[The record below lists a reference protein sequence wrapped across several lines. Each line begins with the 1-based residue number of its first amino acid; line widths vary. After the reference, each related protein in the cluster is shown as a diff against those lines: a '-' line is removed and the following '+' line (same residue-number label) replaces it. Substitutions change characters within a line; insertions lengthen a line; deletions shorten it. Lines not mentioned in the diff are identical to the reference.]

1 MKTLIWVLAFVTVV
15 SVDVRGVQIGEH
27 VSQVRRE
34 LGEPKGYLR
43 MDTFELLCYDRGRV
57 KCRDGRVVDM
67 DLVSPEELAVR
78 RDDEAR
84 QRARQAREV
93 EERRVRMTAR
103 GEALKSDKLSDP
115 AFLAGSAADRLRFWT
130 AFRKLYQDVNV
141 DVEYGETLLRF
152 EHDLAL
158 EEEARERERE
168 QAAAERRLVELER
181 RVLDAEA
188 RARNAEDVAYDAR
201 RDRGNRFYYPAS
213 VVTPVLQHGA
223 HNPCRNSPRK
233 GSSIQVSIG
242 GQIVHQR
249 GDPHAAQGSNCR
261 TTVFRPAASK
271 RGIAVMYTRCEPDKS
286 ESTPHAAFR
295 ARMRAQKAAA
305 RSSFHATYSSRS
317 GGSYD

>member
-1 MKTLIWVLAFVTVV
+1 VTMV
-15 SVDVRGVQIGEH
+15 SIDVRGVQIGEH

-34 LGEPKGYLR
+34 LGEPKGYVR
-43 MDTFELLCYDRGRV
+43 MDTFELLYYDRGRV
-57 KCRDGRVVDM
+57 ECRAGRVVDM
-67 DLVSPEELAVR
+67 DLVTPEELAAR
-78 RDDEAR
+78 REDEAR

-93 EERRVRMTAR
+93 EERRARMTVR

-130 AFRKLYQDVNV
+130 AFRKLYRDVNV
-141 DVEYGETLLRF
+141 DVEYGETLLQF

-168 QAAAERRLVELER
+168 RAAADQRLIELER

-188 RARNAEDVAYDAR
+188 RARNAEEVAYDAR
-201 RDRGNRFYYPAS
+201 QDRGNRFYYPAS
-213 VVTPVLQHGA
+213 VVTRSLQYGA
-223 HNPCRNSPRK
+223 QNSCRTSRGK
-233 GSSIQVSIG
+233 GSSIEVSMG

-249 GDPHAAQGSNCR
+249 GNPYAVQGSNCR

-271 RGIAVMYTRCEPDKS
+271 RGIAVVHTRCEPDKS